1 MGSPKVSLLTLM
13 TLLENHV
20 SGGLPVVKIRMS
32 LYNGF
37 EPIVCHGAFA
47 EKKLGHDHKYV
58 RRASIVANE
67 CRIHIDFSFT
77 LQFFLRKKLLGQE
90 IMIIRHTT

>member
-1 MGSPKVSLLTLM
+1 M
-13 TLLENHV
+13 LLENHV
-20 SGGLPVVKIRMS
+20 SGGLPVVKIRMA

-77 LQFFLRKKLLGQE
+77 LQFFLRKKVLGQE
-90 IMIIRHTT
+90 IMIMRYM

>member
-1 MGSPKVSLLTLM
+1 M
-13 TLLENHV
+13 LLENHV
-20 SGGLPVVKIRMS
+20 SGGLPVVKKIRMS
-32 LYNGF
+32 LQNGF
-37 EPIVCHGAFA
+37 EPIACKGAFA

-77 LQFFLRKKLLGQE
+77 LQFFLRKKVPGQE
-90 IMIIRHTT
+90 IMIMRYV